1 MFENLTEKLQRTFK
15 NLRGQGKLTDEHL
28 DTALA
33 EIREALLE
41 GDVNVGV
48 ADELLA
54 NIRAKAIGSEVML
67 QLSPDQQV
75 VKVVRDELAAMLGKH
90 AKPIFASRPPSV
102 WMIVG
107 LQGSGK
113 TTTTGKLAKWLSQHG
128 HRPLVVSTD
137 VYRPAAR
144 EQLAQVA
151 KAVGTAIWPGTG
163 TDKPLE
169 IVKGAIKEEK
179 LSASDVVLVDT
190 AGRLHFDDD
199 LMNEL
204 SMLKKELQPSEMLFI
219 ADSMIGQDAGRSAGE
234 FHKRLGLTGVILTKL
249 DGDARG
255 GAALSIGKVT
265 GAPVKFVG
273 LGEKYEALEAFYPE
287 RIVSRVLG
295 MGDLMSLIERVE
307 QTVDKKVA
315 ADLERKLRKEDF
327 TLEDF
332 RDQLKQIRKMGPLEK
347 IVDMLP
353 KMGPLQNLPKDA
365 KVDEGQLTRVEAIIN
380 SMTNQERR
388 DHNVID
394 GKRRKRIAKGSGT
407 TVQDVNTVLKQYL
420 QMRTMMKQYG
430 AMAARA
436 KMKGV
441 HPDGQYKPVEKIGQ
455 WIEHL
460 QFPHRQKCG
469 GAKKHA
475 QQSIR
480 KERSHAHEKL
490 SLEIFCLLVDD
501 VARRISKPEKAN
513 VEYLQLEQPAEKQVP
528 RLVNNHARKRQRRNH
543 RPRNEKHPRLLL
555 LPRRLSAADS
565 AVVFGLTNNLP
576 AFEPVAVALRKLVEN
591 LQ

>member
-1 MFENLTEKLQRTFK
+1 MFENLTERLQRTFK
-15 NLRGQGKLTDEHL
+15 NLRGQGKLSEEHL
-28 DTALA
+28 DAALA

-54 NIRAKAIGSEVML
+54 NIRKRALGSEVML

-75 VKVVRDELAAMLGKH
+75 VKIVRDELLNLLGKH
-90 AKPIFASRPPSV
+90 AKPLFASRPPSV

-128 HRPLVVSTD
+128 HRPIVVSTD

-144 EQLAQVA
+144 EQLSQVA
-151 KAVGTAIWPGTG
+151 KSIGISLWPGAG

-169 IVKGAIKEEK
+169 IVRGAIKEAK
-179 LSASDVVLVDT
+179 LSASDVIIVDT
-190 AGRLHFDDD
+190 AGRLHIDDE

-204 SMLKKELQPSEMLFI
+204 STLKKELQPSEMLFI
-219 ADSMIGQDAGRSAGE
+219 ADAMIGQDAVRSAGE

-255 GAALSIGKVT
+255 GAALSISKVS

-273 LGEKYEALEAFYPE
+273 LGEKYDALEGFYPE
-287 RIVSRVLG
+287 RIVSRILG
-295 MGDLMSLIERVE
+295 MGDILSLIERAE
-307 QTVDKKVA
+307 SAFDKKSA
-315 ADLERKLRKEDF
+315 MELERKLRKEEF

-332 RDQLKQIRKMGPLEK
+332 RDQLRQIRKMGPLEQL
-347 IVDMLP
+347 VDMLP
-353 KMGPLQNLPKDA
+353 KVGPLQNLPKDA
-365 KVDEGQLTRVEAIIN
+365 SVDEGKLKQVEAIIN
-380 SMTNQERR
+380 SMTNEERR

-407 TVQDVNTVLKQYL
+407 TVQDVNQVIKQYM

-436 KMKGV
+436 KMKGL
-441 HPDGQYKPVEKIGQ
+441 G
-455 WIEHL
+455 
-460 QFPHRQKCG
+460 
-469 GAKKHA
+469 
-475 QQSIR
+475 
-480 KERSHAHEKL
+480 KL
-490 SLEIFCLLVDD
+490 
-501 VARRISKPEKAN
+501 A
-513 VEYLQLEQPAEKQVP
+513 
-528 RLVNNHARKRQRRNH
+528 
-543 RPRNEKHPRLLL
+543 
-555 LPRRLSAADS
+555 
-565 AVVFGLTNNLP
+565 GLG
-576 AFEPVAVALRKLVEN
+576 
-591 LQ
+591 

>member
-75 VKVVRDELAAMLGKH
+75 VKVVRDELAAMLGKY
-90 AKPIFASRPPSV
+90 AKPLFASRPPSV

-151 KAVGTAIWPGTG
+151 KAVGTAVWPGTG

-169 IVKGAIKEEK
+169 IVKGAIKEAK

-190 AGRLHFDDD
+190 AGRLH
-199 LMNEL
+199 
-204 SMLKKELQPSEMLFI
+204 
-219 ADSMIGQDAGRSAGE
+219 
-234 FHKRLGLTGVILTKL
+234 KRLGLPGVILPKL

-255 GAALSIGKVT
+255 GAAHSIGKVT

-273 LGEKYEALEAFYPE
+273 LREKYDALEGFYPE

-307 QTVDKKVA
+307 QTVDKKA
-315 ADLERKLRKEDF
+315 AAELERKLRKEEF

-430 AMAARA
+430 ALAART
-436 KMKGV
+436 KMKGL
-441 HPDGQYKPVEKIGQ
+441 G
-455 WIEHL
+455 
-460 QFPHRQKCG
+460 
-469 GAKKHA
+469 
-475 QQSIR
+475 
-480 KERSHAHEKL
+480 KL
-490 SLEIFCLLVDD
+490 
-501 VARRISKPEKAN
+501 A
-513 VEYLQLEQPAEKQVP
+513 
-528 RLVNNHARKRQRRNH
+528 
-543 RPRNEKHPRLLL
+543 
-555 LPRRLSAADS
+555 
-565 AVVFGLTNNLP
+565 GL
-576 AFEPVAVALRKLVEN
+576 
-591 LQ
+591 

>member
-28 DTALA
+28 DVALA

-75 VKVVRDELAAMLGKH
+75 VKVVRDELTAMLGKH
-90 AKPIFASRPPSV
+90 TKPLFASRPPSV

-113 TTTTGKLAKWLSQHG
+113 TTTTGKLSKWLTQHG
-128 HRPLVVSTD
+128 HRPLMVSTD

-151 KAVGTAIWPGTG
+151 KAIGTAVWPGAG

-169 IVKGAIKEEK
+169 IVRGAIKEAK

-190 AGRLHFDDD
+190 AGRLHIDDE

-204 SMLKKELQPSEMLFI
+204 STLKKELQPAEMLFI
-219 ADSMIGQDAGRSAGE
+219 ADSMIGQDAVRSAGE

-249 DGDARG
+249 DGDSRG
-255 GAALSIGKVT
+255 GAALSIAKVT

-273 LGEKYEALEAFYPE
+273 LGEKYDALDAFYPE

-295 MGDLMSLIERVE
+295 MGDILSLIERAE
-307 QTVDKKVA
+307 STFDKKA
-315 ADLERKLRKEDF
+315 AMELERKLRKEEF

-332 RDQLKQIRKMGPLEK
+332 RDQLKQIRKMGPLDQL
-347 IVDMLP
+347 VDMLP
-353 KMGPLQNLPKDA
+353 KVGPLQNLPKDA
-365 KVDEGQLTRVEAIIN
+365 SVDEGKLKQVEAIIN
-380 SMTNQERR
+380 SMTNEERR

-407 TVQDVNTVLKQYL
+407 TVQDVNQVLKQYL

-430 AMAARA
+430 AMAARSR
-436 KMKGV
+436 MKGL
-441 HPDGQYKPVEKIGQ
+441 G
-455 WIEHL
+455 
-460 QFPHRQKCG
+460 
-469 GAKKHA
+469 
-475 QQSIR
+475 
-480 KERSHAHEKL
+480 KL
-490 SLEIFCLLVDD
+490 
-501 VARRISKPEKAN
+501 A
-513 VEYLQLEQPAEKQVP
+513 
-528 RLVNNHARKRQRRNH
+528 
-543 RPRNEKHPRLLL
+543 
-555 LPRRLSAADS
+555 
-565 AVVFGLTNNLP
+565 GMG
-576 AFEPVAVALRKLVEN
+576 
-591 LQ
+591 

>member
-28 DTALA
+28 DAALA

-54 NIRAKAIGSEVML
+54 NIRAKAIGTEVMM

-75 VKVVRDELAAMLGKH
+75 VKVVRDELSAMLGKH
-90 AKPIFASRPPSV
+90 AKPLFAAKPPSV

-113 TTTTGKLAKWLSQHG
+113 TTTTGKLAKWLTTHG

-151 KAVGTAIWPGTG
+151 KAVGTHIWPGAG

-169 IVKGAIKEEK
+169 IVRGAIKEAK
-179 LSASDVVLVDT
+179 LSASDVILVDT
-190 AGRLHFDDD
+190 AGRLHIDDE

-204 SMLKKELQPSEMLFI
+204 GHLKKELQPSELLFI
-219 ADSMIGQDAGRSAGE
+219 ADSMIGQDAVRSAGE

-273 LGEKYEALEAFYPE
+273 LGEKYDALEGFYPE
-287 RIVSRVLG
+287 RIVSRILG
-295 MGDLMSLIERVE
+295 MGDLMSLIERAE
-307 QTVDKKVA
+307 QSVDKKA
-315 ADLERKLRKEDF
+315 AIELERKLRKEEF

-332 RDQLKQIRKMGPLEK
+332 RDQLKQIRKMGPLEQL
-347 IVDMLP
+347 VDMLP
-353 KMGPLQNLPKDA
+353 KVGPLQNLPKNA
-365 KVDEGQLTRVEAIIN
+365 QVDEGKLKQVEAIIN

-388 DHNVID
+388 DHSVID
-394 GKRRKRIAKGSGT
+394 GKRRKRIAAGSGT
-407 TVQDVNTVLKQYL
+407 SVQDVNSVVKQYM
-420 QMRTMMKQYG
+420 QMRQMMKQYG
-430 AMAARA
+430 ALTARA
-436 KMKGV
+436 KMKGL
-441 HPDGQYKPVEKIGQ
+441 G
-455 WIEHL
+455 
-460 QFPHRQKCG
+460 
-469 GAKKHA
+469 
-475 QQSIR
+475 
-480 KERSHAHEKL
+480 KL
-490 SLEIFCLLVDD
+490 AGMS
-501 VARRISKPEKAN
+501 
-513 VEYLQLEQPAEKQVP
+513 
-528 RLVNNHARKRQRRNH
+528 
-543 RPRNEKHPRLLL
+543 
-555 LPRRLSAADS
+555 
-565 AVVFGLTNNLP
+565 
-576 AFEPVAVALRKLVEN
+576 
-591 LQ
+591 

>member
-1 MFENLTEKLQRTFK
+1 MFENLTERLQRTFK
-15 NLRGQGKLTDEHL
+15 NLRGQGKLSDEHL
-28 DTALA
+28 DAALV

-41 GDVNVGV
+41 GDVNVAV

-54 NIRAKAIGSEVML
+54 NIRAKALGTEVML

-75 VKVVRDELAAMLGKH
+75 VKIVRDELTNLLGKH
-90 AKPIFASRPPSV
+90 AKPLFASRPPSV

-128 HRPLVVSTD
+128 HRPIVVSTD

-144 EQLAQVA
+144 EQLSQVA
-151 KAVGTAIWPGTG
+151 KAIGISVWPATG

-169 IVKGAIKEEK
+169 IVRGAIKEAK
-179 LSASDVVLVDT
+179 LSASDVVIVDT
-190 AGRLHFDDD
+190 AGRLHIDDE

-204 SMLKKELQPSEMLFI
+204 STLKKELQPAEMLFI
-219 ADSMIGQDAGRSAGE
+219 ADAMIGQDAVRSAGE

-255 GAALSIGKVT
+255 GAALSISKVS

-273 LGEKYEALEAFYPE
+273 LGEKYDALEAFYPE

-295 MGDLMSLIERVE
+295 MGDILSLIERAE
-307 QTVDKKVA
+307 SAFDKKA
-315 ADLERKLRKEDF
+315 AMELERKLRKEEF

-332 RDQLKQIRKMGPLEK
+332 RDQLKQIRKMGPLDQL
-347 IVDMLP
+347 VDMLP
-353 KMGPLQNLPKDA
+353 KVGPLQNLPKDA
-365 KVDEGQLTRVEAIIN
+365 SVDEGKLKQVEAIIN

-407 TVQDVNTVLKQYL
+407 TVQDVNQVLKQYL

-430 AMAARA
+430 ALAARSR
-436 KMKGV
+436 MKGL
-441 HPDGQYKPVEKIGQ
+441 G
-455 WIEHL
+455 
-460 QFPHRQKCG
+460 
-469 GAKKHA
+469 
-475 QQSIR
+475 
-480 KERSHAHEKL
+480 KL
-490 SLEIFCLLVDD
+490 
-501 VARRISKPEKAN
+501 A
-513 VEYLQLEQPAEKQVP
+513 
-528 RLVNNHARKRQRRNH
+528 
-543 RPRNEKHPRLLL
+543 
-555 LPRRLSAADS
+555 
-565 AVVFGLTNNLP
+565 GMG
-576 AFEPVAVALRKLVEN
+576 
-591 LQ
+591 